1 MIEKRTTGKYK
12 TVVSKIASD
21 THTKVESGHFPAHS
35 HHKFWWTIGP
45 GLLSGTSG
53 NDPSAITAYAEDG
66 AIVGYGH
73 LWLILLST
81 LFYQAVQF
89 ACAKIGRISQKG
101 LPLLLR
107 EHYGRPVAIFASLLL
122 MITNVTLIG
131 ADLAAIG
138 SGLQLLT
145 GISYVWFI
153 VPTGVVLWYLTA
165 YYDFEAF
172 KKTFLFLSLLF
183 IAYLLTSFV
192 SHVDWKA
199 VLIDTCIPHLDF
211 TFTGIS
217 STVALLGATISPY
230 SMFWQTQGEIEQRR
244 FGSLRQQV
252 HTAKIDVASGTVSG
266 NIVAYFVVISTSAT
280 LYTHHMTI
288 TTAAEAAR
296 ALEPLAGPLAG
307 YLFALGLIGSGLVAI
322 PVLLVSTAYAVME
335 TADWPV
341 CLSKCLSQPKGF
353 YSVLTIILGVG
364 TGIALLKINPIHL
377 IFWANVTAA
386 MMAPPLV
393 IAIVLIGNNRKI
405 MKGQCLSL
413 LHNIGLMVIILILI
427 GAVGLL
433 LYNMAT
439 GQNN

>member
-12 TVVSKIASD
+12 TVVSKIVSD

-35 HHKFWWTIGP
+35 HHRFWWTIGP

-101 LPLLLR
+101 LPSLLR
-107 EHYGRPVAIFASLLL
+107 EHYGRPVTVFASLLL

-199 VLIDTCIPHLDF
+199 VLIDTCTPHLDF

-230 SMFWQTQGEIEQRR
+230 SMFWQTQGEIKQRR

-322 PVLLVSTAYAVME
+322 PVLLVSTAYAVIE
-335 TADWPV
+335 TADWPI

-353 YSVLTIILGVG
+353 YSILTSILGVG
-364 TGIALLKINPIHL
+364 IGIALLKINPIHL
-377 IFWANVTAA
+377 IFWANVIAA

-413 LHNIGLMVIILILI
+413 LHNIGLVLIILILI

-433 LYNMAT
+433 LYSTAM
-439 GQNN
+439 GQGN